1 MFKRWKASAA
11 PEEQLGEAVDDDL
24 AEVVDMHFSR
34 PISMDDFKA
43 LKGKYL
49 RPANTEWLKVRE
61 IPEGIWRRLPQ
72 EFKVGDRALQCPG
85 PFVGGLH
92 CANVCTGFSREGEI

>member
-11 PEEQLGEAVDDDL
+11 PEEQLGEVVDDDL

-49 RPANTEWLKVRE
+49 HPANTE
-61 IPEGIWRRLPQ
+61 
-72 EFKVGDRALQCPG
+72 
-85 PFVGGLH
+85 
-92 CANVCTGFSREGEI
+92 